1 MIYAFPCDLTPDD
14 DKWLVVTFADV
25 PEAVS
30 GGRDRAEALRR
41 ASDAL
46 AVALAGY
53 VHNGW
58 EIPQPSALSVGQEL
72 VAVPSVVAAKLALY
86 SAMKAQQVTK
96 VELAKRLGVS
106 EAAIRRLANPDHRS
120 HIDQVNKALT
130 ALGCN
135 LVVEVV
141 PT

>member
-14 DKWLVVTFADV
+14 DEWFVGTFVDV
-25 PEAVS
+25 PEAIS
-30 GGRDRAEALRR
+30 GGLGRAEALRQ

-58 EIPQPSALSVGQEL
+58 EIPEPSALSAGQDL

-120 HIDQVNKALT
+120 HIGQVNKALT

-135 LVVEVV
+135 LVVEVA
-141 PT
+141 PA

>member
-14 DKWLVVTFADV
+14 DEWFVVTFADV
-25 PEAVS
+25 PEAIG
-30 GGRDRAEALRR
+30 GGRDRVEALRQ

-58 EIPQPSALSVGQEL
+58 EIPEPSVPSVGQEL
-72 VAVPSVVAAKLALY
+72 IAVPSVVAAKLALY

-120 HIDQVNKALT
+120 HIGQVNKALT

>member
-14 DKWLVVTFADV
+14 DEWFVVTFADV

-30 GGRDRAEALRR
+30 GGRDRAEALRED
-41 ASDAL
+41 SDAL
-46 AVALAGY
+46 AAALAGY

-58 EIPQPSALSVGQEL
+58 EIPEPRALSAGQDL
-72 VAVPSVVAAKLALY
+72 VSVPSVVAAKLALY

-120 HIDQVNKALT
+120 HIGQVSKALT

>member
-14 DKWLVVTFADV
+14 DGWFVVTFADV

-30 GGRDRAEALRR
+30 GGRDRAEALRQ

-58 EIPQPSALSVGQEL
+58 EIPEPSSLSVGQEL

-86 SAMKAQQVTK
+86 SAMKDQQVTK

-120 HIDQVNKALT
+120 HIGQVNKALT
-130 ALGCN
+130 VLGCS
-135 LVVEVV
+135 LMVEVV
-141 PT
+141 PA